1 MSEMKKELQEWGRQ
15 VCQECREL
23 IKSGK
28 TDKDFYVFQTA
39 IPEKQPELLLVG
51 INPGGGKA
59 YEEQVSEHRGGKDRD
74 TIEDLAQGYNIY
86 RDRENNRYQSSALS
100 RIASLSKL
108 IEEDSVTGINV
119 CYFNTE
125 DVTGLNNDVI
135 STCAARTKELIEIL
149 QPKRVIFLTSTN
161 WLLSLVGVTK
171 IKGIGAYMKEG
182 EWAGRKV
189 YALPNHGYYR
199 AYSYKNAAKISEIID
214 AYLK

>member
-1 MSEMKKELQEWGRQ
+1 MKKELQEWGRQ

-161 WLLSLVGVTK
+161 RLLSLVGVTK
-171 IKGIGAYMKEG
+171 IKGIGAYVKEG

-199 AYSYKNAAKISEIID
+199 AYSYKNAAKISEIIE